1 MSSDVRFALFYK
13 PPIVLIHE
21 WSTIALEKQG
31 ESEKVMSTYSQRD
44 SFESACLKEGSEGHL
59 GKSATE
65 FSATEFSAADLS
77 AAGPNS
83 TGPNSTGGTISDT
96 TIINYLRRFQAATVA
111 DLVEFTGV
119 TATAV
124 RQRLGRLMDQG
135 WVVRQA
141 HRMKSAGRGRPTYR
155 YGLTQSG
162 KRSSGSNYEDL
173 ASVLWSEIR
182 AVESPK
188 IRRGLLQKIVAR
200 LVENYRDHIDGSTL
214 RERMNSLV
222 TLLEKRD
229 IPFVVDSKIA
239 HGDLSQDRI
248 DQAGTDSVGLDS
260 QKGKA
265 EQLPVLTALA
275 CPYPDLAEQDRMVCA
290 FEKMLFSKVL
300 GERLRLTACR
310 LDGDTC
316 CTFETRKGT

>member
-1 MSSDVRFALFYK
+1 
-13 PPIVLIHE
+13 
-21 WSTIALEKQG
+21 
-31 ESEKVMSTYSQRD
+31 MSTYSKRD
-44 SFESACLKEGSEGHL
+44 SFERACLEEGSEGRL
-59 GKSATE
+59 EKGASGLNATGLN
-65 FSATEFSAADLS
+65 AAGLNAAGLS

-83 TGPNSTGGTISDT
+83 KGGTISDT
-96 TIINYLRRFQAATVA
+96 TIINYLRRFQAVTVA

-124 RQRLGRLMDQG
+124 RQRLGRLMDQD

-141 HRMKSAGRGRPTYR
+141 HRMESAGRGRPTYR
-155 YGLTQSG
+155 YSLTQSG
-162 KRSSGSNYEDL
+162 KRSSGTNYEDL
-173 ASVLWSEIR
+173 ASVLWTEIR
-182 AVESPK
+182 AVESPE
-188 IRRGLLQKIVAR
+188 IRRGLLKRIVAR

-229 IPFVVDSKIA
+229 IPFVVDDKIA
-239 HGDLSQDRI
+239 HGNLSQDRI
-248 DQAGTDSVGLDS
+248 DQAGADPVGSDS

-275 CPYPDLAEQDRMVCA
+275 CPYPDLAAQDRMVCA
-290 FEKMLFSKVL
+290 FEKMLFSEML
-300 GERLRLTACR
+300 GERLQLTACR

-316 CTFETRKGT
+316 CTFETRMDI